1 MAGTD
6 ELRRLEADLAADE
19 AVRARF
25 DEAVRGAAEA
35 GAQSEAEAVAAAAAG
50 LGYRVA
56 VADLERSSA
65 GAEEIDLDDLQGVAG
80 GMVLIDSG
88 AAHGHEAYCAFSYIC
103 FDSFVQIKK
112 VLKWP
117 PCRKDY
123 FCSHVGG
130 HYFPG

>member
-19 AVRARF
+19 ALRARF

-35 GAQSEAEAVAAAAAG
+35 GAKSEAEAVAAAAAG

-80 GMVLIDSG
+80 GWEYEKHEGCFRSYQTCIGAFGCTSDYYVCG
-88 AAHGHEAYCAFSYIC
+88 AAY
-103 FDSFVQIKK
+103 
-112 VLKWP
+112 
-117 PCRKDY
+117 
-123 FCSHVGG
+123 VG
-130 HYFPG
+130 

>member
-19 AVRARF
+19 ALRARF

-35 GAQSEAEAVAAAAAG
+35 GAKSEAEAVAAAAAG

-80 GMVLIDSG
+80 GFG
-88 AAHGHEAYCAFSYIC
+88 CENR
-103 FDSFVQIKK
+103 QN
-112 VLKWP
+112 
-117 PCRKDY
+117 CRFTYLSCDADY
-123 FCSHVGG
+123 WHF
-130 HYFPG
+130 F